1 MSELGREGEGR
12 GKGRRKGEEE
22 SSRERGQKAEGTQGW
37 SAMSK
42 SMSDPGVGQGLKMRG
57 LCSKFKSRP
66 SP

>member
-1 MSELGREGEGR
+1 VSSGGR
-12 GKGRRKGEEE
+12 GKAGGKEGEEGEEE